1 MEMFYLKGNE
11 GRDLLALGAEEL
23 LLLDT
28 ARLSEIEDFVSMH
41 AGEWIFLTL
50 SYDLKQDIHQ
60 LPSAHEDPTAYPDVV
75 LMIPQ
80 TLIAFENGK
89 QTILKGTLTADQNAV
104 IKQLTAK
111 TFEPVR
117 LSKKLHPLISK
128 DQYLHHVSALKEELQ
143 YGNIYEINYCQSF
156 LAEEVNISDEPGFFN
171 TLNSY
176 THTPFAA
183 YVHLPEHSVFCASPE
198 RFIQKTGERLI
209 SQPIKG
215 TIKRGKNAQ
224 EDETLKQQLYNDPK
238 ERSENVMIVDLVRND
253 LSMIA
258 QKASVNVDEL
268 FGIYSF
274 STVHQ
279 MISTISCAVKPD
291 VTFTDI
297 LKATFP
303 MGSMTGAPK
312 RSAMELIE
320 KHEDF
325 KRGLYSGSIGYIDP
339 NGDLDLNVV
348 IRTLIYNRTKQVITC
363 PVGSAI
369 TINADPEKEYDECSV
384 KIHSFL
390 DHITSDDQSAY
401 GTY

>member
-1 MEMFYLKGNE
+1 MFYLKGRE
-11 GRDLLALGAEEL
+11 GRDLLAMGAEHL
-23 LLLDT
+23 LMLQR
-28 ARLSEIEDFVSMH
+28 ARMEQIKDFLNAH
-41 AGEWIFLTL
+41 TGEWIFLTL
-50 SYDLKQDIHQ
+50 SYDLKKDIHG
-60 LPSAHEDPTAYPDVV
+60 LESANDDPVDYPDVV
-75 LMIPQ
+75 LMVPQ
-80 TLIAFENGK
+80 TVLAIENGEETVLKGSLNEEMHIIRRQLIAKEF
-89 QTILKGTLTADQNAV
+89 A
-104 IKQLTAK
+104 
-111 TFEPVR
+111 PVR
-117 LSKKLHPLISK
+117 LSKKLHPQISK
-128 DQYLHHVSALKEELQ
+128 EAYMQHVSALKEELQ

-156 LAEEVNISDEPGFFN
+156 LAEDVHIPDELGFFK
-171 TLNSY
+171 TLNSF

-198 RFIQKTGERLI
+198 RFIQKTGSRLI

-215 TIKRGKNAQ
+215 TIKRSKNAQ
-224 EDETLKQQLYNDPK
+224 EDEALKQQLYNDPK

-274 STVHQ
+274 DTVHQ
-279 MISTISCAVKPD
+279 MISTISCAVKPELN
-291 VTFTDI
+291 FTDI

-312 RSAMELIE
+312 RSAMQLIE

-348 IRTLIYNRTKQVITC
+348 IRTLIYNRTSEVITC

-390 DHITSDDQSAY
+390 DHITSDDQSA
-401 GTY
+401 